1 MKFEKKKNIL
11 ISIIIGTRP
20 EAIKLSP
27 LILEFQ
33 KRKDIQT
40 RMILTGQHKEM
51 VRQVLDMFGLD
62 ECLDLNI
69 MKKNQSLG
77 YLTNAVMIGLENDF
91 LQNKPDLVIVQ
102 GDTTTAFAAALIS
115 FYMGIKIAH
124 VEAGLRTNNLN
135 DPFPEEAN
143 RKMIT
148 QLASLHFAP
157 TQNAFNNLIKS
168 NALGRIEV
176 TGNTVIDA
184 LLFIKNKYG
193 YDSPCSEIKSSKM
206 ILTSIHRRENWGEKI
221 ENIAYGLR
229 KIAEEYK
236 KVRIILPLHK
246 NEIVRAPLQKILG
259 NHSRIDLVEPLNY
272 SDLVAKLSKCYFVL
286 TDSGGIQ
293 EEAPALGKPVL
304 VLRETTE
311 RPEAIDA
318 GTAKLIGTNCDDIF
332 KEAGNL
338 LNDEDLYKTM
348 SKAINP
354 FGDGFSSKRIVKVC
368 LDFFGLTL

>member
-1 MKFEKKKNIL
+1 MNSKENQNIL

-40 RMILTGQHKEM
+40 RLILTGQHKEM
-51 VRQVLDMFGLD
+51 VSQVLEMFGLH
-62 ECLDLNI
+62 ECLDLKI
-69 MKKNQSLG
+69 MKKKQSLG
-77 YLTNAVMIGLENDF
+77 YLTNAVMIGLEKDF
-91 LQNKPDLVIVQ
+91 LENKPNLVIVQ
-102 GDTTTAFAAALIS
+102 GDTTTAFAAALTS
-115 FYMGIKIAH
+115 FYLGIKIAH

-157 TQNAFNNLIKS
+157 TQNAFNNLTKS
-168 NALGRIEV
+168 FALGRIEV

-193 YDSPCSEIKSSKM
+193 YDSYSSKNNPHKL
-206 ILTSIHRRENWGEKI
+206 ILTSIHRRENWGQKI
-221 ENIAYGLR
+221 ESIAYGIR
-229 KIAEEYK
+229 MIAEKHEN
-236 KVRIILPLHK
+236 VRIILPLHK
-246 NEIVRAPLQKILG
+246 NEIVRKPLQKILG
-259 NHSRIDLVEPLNY
+259 GHSRIELVEPLNY
-272 SDLVAKLSKCYFVL
+272 SDLVSKLSNCYFVL

-318 GTAKLIGTNCDDIF
+318 GTAKLIGTNSNAIV
-332 KEAGNL
+332 KEATTL
-338 LNDEDLYKTM
+338 LKDKDLYHRM
-348 SKAINP
+348 SRAINP
-354 FGDGFSSKRIVKVC
+354 FGDGFSSKRIVDIC
-368 LDFFGLTL
+368 LDFFGLT